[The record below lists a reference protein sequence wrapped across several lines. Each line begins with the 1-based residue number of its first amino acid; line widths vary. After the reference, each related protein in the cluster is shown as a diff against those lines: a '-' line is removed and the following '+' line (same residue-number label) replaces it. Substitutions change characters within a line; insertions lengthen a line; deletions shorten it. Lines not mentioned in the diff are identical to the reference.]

1 MATGGREA
9 PQRAVWLI
17 MILLVA
23 RAAEAA
29 HDVRAVADIL
39 GSNPIVELSD
49 HRRVVFVPIAA
60 GSIVQLADYIRD
72 DSSSRQCIDTTCWA
86 LCHNKAP
93 DVVTSAA
100 VRLDMQCSKMWQKV
114 GVFEDTD
121 MLRAEDAYSHL
132 IRGAQFHA
140 LPREFRRLAYFEP
153 SAASL
158 VLLRGW
164 EAPVVGYPTN
174 TGTLH
179 GRQRNR
185 CNNSI
190 ASVRGASCAY
200 LRMSMHGPTKCVRFY
215 RSRPHNTR
223 DTVR

>member
-1 MATGGREA
+1 MTTGGRGA

-17 MILLVA
+17 VILLVA

-60 GSIVQLADYIRD
+60 GSIVQLADDIRD
-72 DSSSRQCIDTTCWA
+72 DSSSRQCIETTCWA

-93 DVVTSAA
+93 DVITSTA

-158 VLLRGW
+158 VLLHGW
-164 EAPVVGYPTN
+164 EAPVVGYPSAVTHS
-174 TGTLH
+174 TW
-179 GRQRNR
+179 
-185 CNNSI
+185 
-190 ASVRGASCAY
+190 AVR
-200 LRMSMHGPTKCVRFY
+200 LKIEEVRIVQLGPHTWMQGSLGSLECV
-215 RSRPHNTR
+215 
-223 DTVR
+223 